1 MDDEASFSQRLVLC
15 MKRIS
20 ISTQRL
26 TTFTN
31 TQTMRSEYAKA
42 KEAGEPYEII
52 FIDINLRGSDVD
64 GLELV
69 RQIRATMNGF
79 AVLCVISTSNR
90 PEEVAKAKANGADAF
105 IVKTG
110 DLAEFTKRLTG
121 FKENYID
128 KRVKE
133 FMTFGV

>member
-1 MDDEASFSQRLVLC
+1 

-31 TQTMRSEYAKA
+31 TQTMRSECAKA

-64 GLELV
+64 GLTLV
-69 RQIRATMNGF
+69 KQIRETMNGH

-90 PEEVAKAKANGADAF
+90 PEEVAKAKENGADCF
-105 IVKTG
+105 VVKTG
-110 DLAEFTKRLTG
+110 DLTEFTKRLTS

-133 FMTFGV
+133 FMTFGA